1 MSEKLMLPVLP
12 LRETVIFPGTA
23 VPISAGRP
31 GTLQAI
37 EAALAG
43 DRRMLAVAQKE
54 NRDDVEQDNLFSV
67 GTIVRIAQVQRAAG
81 GVQLLIH
88 GEQRA
93 LALQYVPTPDRGLT
107 AHVRE
112 MADQEPVNAED
123 AAFIAL
129 YKELRDRAAELG
141 KRRGIPPE
149 MLSQF
154 MDGISEPGQF
164 ADLVA
169 FYVEMNTE
177 AKQKLLEV
185 LSVEDRMR
193 SLLLIVQRQLAL
205 IEAQEEIQAQV
216 QEELG
221 ERQREMLLREQMKAI
236 QRELGEEDEG
246 RELEELREKLEALEL
261 PETAREETMRELG
274 RLERT
279 NPQSAEYQVI
289 RTYLE
294 WVTDLPW
301 NLRTE
306 DHLDLPQAE
315 EILHED
321 HYGLEDVKDRVL
333 EFLAVRQLAA
343 RRAAADARE
352 DALAEVEALA
362 GTEAEA
368 GAEGADGEK
377 TVEERSRWSKAKARA
392 TAKGPILLFVGPP
405 GVGKTSIAKSHR
417 PRAGAQVRAHR
428 AGRRA
433 RRGRHPRPPQ
443 DLRGRHAG
451 AHHPGAQAGQE
462 PQPGDPA
469 GRGGQAGR
477 EPARATRRRRCWRC
491 STRRRTTSSPTTTW
505 ACRST

>member
-1 MSEKLMLPVLP
+1 MSERTTLPVLP
-12 LRETVIFPGTA
+12 LRETVVFPGTA

-54 NRDDVEQDNLFSV
+54 NRDEVEADNLYTV
-67 GTIVRIAQVQRAAG
+67 GTVVRIAQVQRGGG

-88 GEQRA
+88 GEHRA
-93 LALQYVPTPDRGLT
+93 MALQYQDGERGLT

-112 MADQEPVNAED
+112 MTDLAPVNAED
-123 AAFIAL
+123 PAFIAL
-129 YKELRDRAAELG
+129 YRELRDRAAELG

-149 MLSQF
+149 MLQQF
-154 MDGISEPGQF
+154 MDGIQEPGQF

-185 LSVEDRMR
+185 LSVEERLR

-205 IEAQEEIQAQV
+205 IEAQEEIQQQV

-261 PETAREETMRELG
+261 GESARDETMRELG

-301 NLRTE
+301 NVRTE
-306 DHLDLPQAE
+306 DSLDLPQGE
-315 EILHED
+315 EILNED

-343 RRAAADARE
+343 RRAEAEVKEEAAAEAQVLAAIEGEAPPAEGEIRE
-352 DALAEVEALA
+352 DPLAAA
-362 GTEAEA
+362 FR
-368 GAEGADGEK
+368 GEP
-377 TVEERSRWSKAKARA
+377 V
-392 TAKGPILLFVGPP
+392 
-405 GVGKTSIAKSHR
+405 
-417 PRAGAQVRAHR
+417 
-428 AGRRA
+428 
-433 RRGRHPRPPQ
+433 
-443 DLRGRHAG
+443 
-451 AHHPGAQAGQE
+451 
-462 PQPGDPA
+462 
-469 GRGGQAGR
+469 
-477 EPARATRRRRCWRC
+477 ATR
-491 STRRRTTSSPTTTW
+491 
-505 ACRST
+505 AA